1 MNCQNVKTAID
12 TTARREQLHEAVKSH
27 LGGCSDCRSYDAETS
42 ALLALLSA
50 QPRVEAPADFNF
62 KLRARLARAQAEPR
76 GPVAVL
82 ENFWARTFSWG
93 QAAMATATLAIVAAL
108 SAYYFVGNRQA
119 TPNAQLVAQQST
131 AASPVA
137 PQTLATPDVVT
148 TQQATV
154 DVAPVK
160 YQPVKVTTKAPR
172 TSAPMMLAAAPP
184 RPVSNAPSND
194 TTRFYSR
201 AQRQV
206 MTASSKGYV
215 YGAEDASL
223 SKPAVFV
230 ASF

>member
-1 MNCQNVKTAID
+1 MNCQNVKTVID
-12 TTARREQLHEAVKSH
+12 TTTCRQQLHEAVKSH
-27 LGGCSDCRSYDAETS
+27 LGGCSECRSYANETR
-42 ALLALLSA
+42 ALLALLGA

-76 GPVAVL
+76 GPLAVL

-93 QAAMATATLAIVAAL
+93 QATLATATLAVVAAL
-108 SAYYFVGNRQA
+108 SAYYFIDGRQA
-119 TPNAQLVAQQST
+119 TPKASLVAVN
-131 AASPVA
+131 PV
-137 PQTLATPDVVT
+137 TPDLTPRSVETPIT
-148 TQQATV
+148 TAKEV
-154 DVAPVK
+154 PADLAPVSVESVRAMPK
-160 YQPVKVTTKAPR
+160 TAR
-172 TSAPMMLAAAPP
+172 TSAPMLVVTAPI
-184 RPVSNAPSND
+184 RPVSTAPSND

>member
-1 MNCQNVKTAID
+1 MNCQNVKTVID
-12 TTARREQLHEAVKSH
+12 TTTRREQLHEAVKSH
-27 LGGCSDCRSYDAETS
+27 LGGCTECRSYANETR
-42 ALLALLSA
+42 ALLALLGA

-76 GPVAVL
+76 GSLAAL

-93 QAAMATATLAIVAAL
+93 QATLATATLAVVAAL
-108 SAYYFVGNRQA
+108 SAYYFIDHRQA
-119 TPNAQLVAQQST
+119 TPQAALVAVK
-131 AASPVA
+131 PV
-137 PQTLATPDVVT
+137 TPDPTPRSVNPFNTPAKEVP
-148 TQQATV
+148 AAL
-154 DVAPVK
+154 APVRIESARAL
-160 YQPVKVTTKAPR
+160 PKAAR
-172 TSAPMMLAAAPP
+172 TSAPMLAVAAPI
-184 RPVSNAPSND
+184 RPVSTAPSND

-223 SKPAVFV
+223 SKPTVFV